1 MNFDGRRAVVTGA
14 GPGSIGAAVADQ
26 LAAAGF
32 DITVTT
38 RQRPVTG
45 HRWHEL
51 DLADR
56 GSVATFARWYVEQA
70 DQLDLLVNCAG
81 IHLDLGSRW
90 TEPQVVDGHEIHWRT
105 NYLGTVDLT
114 RALLPQL
121 LAATDTNGTACVL
134 HVVSQ
139 LHERG
144 IAAAVLGDPW
154 TYDSWVAYG
163 SSKLALVHD
172 AATLADEF
180 GDRGLRAL
188 AVHPGAVS
196 TNIADRGLETRP
208 VLRRLRNLARPL
220 ERRALMSPTDS
231 ARHLV
236 QIATDPSAASGYYR
250 KSRPAE
256 PAPLAGDVDLRARLL
271 ATTGAWLAARAT

>member
-1 MNFDGRRAVVTGA
+1 MVTGA

-26 LAAAGF
+26 LAATGF
-32 DITVTT
+32 DVTVTT

-56 GSVATFARWYVEQA
+56 SSVATFAQWYADQA
-70 DQLDLLVNCAG
+70 DELDLLVNCAG

-90 TEPQVVDGHEIHWRT
+90 KEPQLLDRHEIHWRT

-114 RALLPQL
+114 RALLPRL
-121 LAATDTNGTACVL
+121 LAASESRGTAGVL
-134 HVVSQ
+134 HVVSK

-144 IAAAVLGDPW
+144 VAAALVGDGW
-154 TYDSWVAYG
+154 DYDSWVAYG

-172 AATLADEF
+172 AAALADAY
-180 GDRGLRAL
+180 GADGLRAIS
-188 AVHPGAVS
+188 VHPGAVS

-208 VLRRLRNLARPL
+208 ALRRLRNLARPL
-220 ERRALMSPTDS
+220 ERRTLMRPTAS
-231 ARHLV
+231 AEHLV
-236 QIATDPSAASGYYR
+236 RLATDPTITSGYFH
-250 KSRPAE
+250 KSHRAD
-256 PAPLAGDVDLRARLL
+256 PAPLAGDLDLRARLQA
-271 ATTGAWLAARAT
+271 ATDLWLEGDR